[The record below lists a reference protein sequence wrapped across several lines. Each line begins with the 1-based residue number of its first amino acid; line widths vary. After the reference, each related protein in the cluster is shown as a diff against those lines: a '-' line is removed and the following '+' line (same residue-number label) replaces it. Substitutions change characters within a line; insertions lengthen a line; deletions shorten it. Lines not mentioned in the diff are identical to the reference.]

1 MITSGFVRTARLKI
15 SIRTL
20 DEMLE
25 KNLTEKL
32 MMFIMKEN
40 NKNTERVKTET
51 QAVLNG
57 LEGSEMSK
65 MIIEIYELFETERS
79 TNEIQ
84 G

>member
-1 MITSGFVRTARLKI
+1 MRTARLKI

-25 KNLTEKL
+25 KNLTEKH

-57 LEGSEMSK
+57 LEGSEIPK
-65 MIIEIYELFETERS
+65 MIIEIFELFETERS